1 MIRWHFAENFPAGV
15 VSLSLTLRVFQG
27 PPSLSIQNRVS
38 DQSDRPSRSLHPETL
53 AIRTQTPTSAE
64 REHSTPLFL
73 TSSFVFD
80 DAEQARA
87 LFADEEPG
95 NIYSRYSNPNIDEF
109 VRKMAL
115 LEGAEDGIA
124 FASGMAA
131 VFGSMAAYL
140 KSGDHVVASRALF
153 GSTHQLFA
161 KLFPR
166 WGITSS
172 YVDADAHADV
182 WASAVQPST
191 KLLFVETPSNPGL
204 ALIDLE
210 KLGNLASDR
219 GLLLVVDNCFTTPM
233 LQQPVKW
240 GAHLVVHSATKFID
254 GQGRVLGGVVVGTA
268 KLITDLRFF
277 VRHTGP
283 AMSPFNAW
291 VLSKSLETLSVR
303 MERHCAN
310 ALAIAT
316 HFERYEGLAFVRYPY
331 LPSHPD
337 FALAKKQMSGG
348 GGIVVLELK
357 GGLERARRFLDAL
370 ELLSHTPNLGDVRSI
385 VTHPSSTTHSK
396 LSEAERVQVG
406 IVPGLIRISVG
417 LEHRDDIIA
426 DIEQALG
433 RSA

>member
-1 MIRWHFAENFPAGV
+1 MAQQP
-15 VSLSLTLRVFQG
+15 
-27 PPSLSIQNRVS
+27 
-38 DQSDRPSRSLHPETL
+38 DRPSRPLHPETL
-53 AIRTQTPTSAE
+53 AIRTQTARGTE

-87 LFADEEPG
+87 LFAEEVPG
-95 NIYSRYSNPNIDEF
+95 NVYSRYANPNTDEF
-109 VRKMAL
+109 IRKMAL

-131 VFGSMAAYL
+131 VFGSMAAFL
-140 KSGDHVVASRALF
+140 RHGDHVVASRALF
-153 GSTHQLFA
+153 GSTHQLFT

-166 WGITSS
+166 WGITAT
-172 YVDADAHADV
+172 YVDAEASPEA
-182 WASAVQPST
+182 WAAAVTPAT
-191 KLLFVETPSNPGL
+191 RMVFVETPSNPGL

-210 KLGNLASDR
+210 MLGTLCRERD
-219 GLLLVVDNCFTTPM
+219 LLFVVDNCFTTPL
-233 LQQPVKW
+233 LQQPIRW

-254 GQGRVLGGVVVGTA
+254 GQGRVLGGVVVGRTD
-268 KLITDLRFF
+268 LISELRFF
-277 VRHTGP
+277 IRHTGP

-303 MERHCAN
+303 MERHCSN
-310 ALAIAT
+310 ALAVAT
-316 HFERYEGLAFVRYPY
+316 HFASHAELDFVRYPY
-331 LPSHPD
+331 LPTHPD
-337 FALAKKQMSGG
+337 HALARKQMSAG

-385 VTHPSSTTHSK
+385 VTHPTSTTHSK
-396 LSEAERVQVG
+396 LTEAERVQVG
-406 IVPGLIRISVG
+406 IVPGMVRISVG

-426 DIEQALG
+426 DIEQALE
-433 RSA
+433 RSASG